1 MILRKM
7 NSGAAVGGWGV
18 GVLMLAACASSPE
31 PAPAP
36 PPPPVTTP
44 AVVVQPPAQPA
55 EPQAASTTPPQ
66 LSDPKPLTLPQV
78 VERRLDNGL
87 RLLIVEHHELPIADL
102 VMIVKSGNEED
113 PMRREGMASLTA
125 AMLDEGTRTR
135 DALQIADQ
143 IGFLGISLT
152 TASAWDASRVSLH
165 TPTAQLDSAMSL
177 FADVLLNPSFAT
189 KELERLRKERL
200 TSILQQRDRGPVI
213 ADLAF
218 SSILYGEDHPY
229 GRAQQGT
236 EPSIKAITRAEM
248 QRFYNTHYRPNN
260 SVLVVVGDVSA
271 DDVVA
276 RANRLF
282 GKWQPGTIPASRVAA
297 SKPSG
302 ANTTVYLI
310 DKPGAPQSSFRIGS
324 IGVARATQDYFPL
337 MVMNTILGGAFTSR
351 LNNNLRET
359 KGYTY
364 GAGSSFDMRQ
374 AEGPFTA
381 RAEIVAEKSDSALIE
396 FFKELR
402 NIRAAVPA
410 QELDKAKRYL
420 QLGLPAQFETTSD
433 IALRLAPVALYDLP
447 LDYFNSYVQ
456 KIGEVGTTD
465 VQRVA
470 QQYVRPDNFSVVIV
484 GDLKT
489 IEQGIRAVQVGKVE
503 IRDMSGRPIVQ

>member
-1 MILRKM
+1 MNRRNGETVKRIL
-7 NSGAAVGGWGV
+7 GV
-18 GVLMLAACASSPE
+18 SCFLAACASAPE
-31 PAPAP
+31 AP
-36 PPPPVTTP
+36 PPPVEERP
-44 AVVVQPPAQPA
+44 VVVAPPALEAPA
-55 EPQAASTTPPQ
+55 PQAASTTPPE
-66 LSDPKPLTLPQV
+66 LADPKPLTLPQV

-87 RLLIVEHHELPIADL
+87 RLLIVEHHELPIADFVL
-102 VMIVKSGNEED
+102 VVKSGSEED
-113 PMRREGMASLTA
+113 PARREGLASLTA
-125 AMLDEGTRTR
+125 AMMDEGTRTR
-135 DALQIADQ
+135 NALQIADQ
-143 IGFLGISLT
+143 VGFLGIQLS
-152 TASAWDASRVSLH
+152 TASGWDASRVTLH
-165 TPTAQLDSAMSL
+165 TPTAQLDSSLAL
-177 FADVLLNPSFAT
+177 FADVVRNPSFAA

-200 TSILQQRDRGPVI
+200 TAILQQRDRGPVI

-236 EPSIKAITRAEM
+236 EPSVKALTRADV

-260 SVLVVVGDVSA
+260 AVLLVVGDVDA
-271 DDVVA
+271 NDIVV

-282 GKWQPGTIPASRVAA
+282 GSWQKGTIPPSRVTA
-297 SKPSG
+297 SKPST
-302 ANTTVYLI
+302 ATTTVYLI

-324 IGVARATQDYFPL
+324 IGVARATDDFFPL
-337 MVMNTILGGAFTSR
+337 QVMNTILGGSFTSR

-364 GAGSSFDMRQ
+364 GAGSGFDMRQ
-374 AEGPFTA
+374 AEGPFLA
-381 RAEIVAEKSDSALIE
+381 RAEIVREKSDSALIE

-402 NIRAAVPA
+402 NIREAVPGD
-410 QELDKAKRYL
+410 ELNKAKRYL

-433 IALRLAPVALYDLP
+433 IAFRLAPLAMYDLP
-447 LDYFNSYVQ
+447 LDYFNNYAQ
-456 KIGEVGTTD
+456 QIGSVSAAD

-489 IEQGIRAVQVGKVE
+489 IEQGIRAVQIGNVE

>member
-1 MILRKM
+1 MTRG
-7 NSGAAVGGWGV
+7 NGAMVKRGIGA
-18 GVLMLAACASSPE
+18 LALLIAACSSTPE
-31 PAPAP
+31 PE
-36 PPPPVTTP
+36 TP
-44 AVVVQPPAQPA
+44 AVQVPTPPQVVQPQTPPV
-55 EPQAASTTPPQ
+55 EPVPASTTPPQ
-66 LSDPKPLTLPQV
+66 LADPKPLSLPQV

-87 RLLIVEHHELPIADL
+87 RILIVEHHELPIADF
-102 VMIVKSGNEED
+102 VMVVKSGSEED
-113 PMRREGMASLTA
+113 PSKREGLASLTA
-125 AMLDEGTRTR
+125 AMMDEGTRTR
-135 DALQIADQ
+135 DAMQIADQ
-143 IGFLGISLT
+143 IGFLGIQLT
-152 TASAWDASRVSLH
+152 TASGWDASRITLH
-165 TPTAQLDSAMSL
+165 TPTAQLDSAFAL
-177 FADVLLNPSFAT
+177 FGDVILRPSFAP

-200 TSILQQRDRGPVI
+200 TAILQQRDRGPVI

-229 GRAQQGT
+229 GRAQQGN
-236 EPSIKAITRAEM
+236 EASVKALTRADV
-248 QRFYNTHYRPNN
+248 QRFYNQHYRPNN
-260 SVLVVVGDVSA
+260 AVLLVVGDVNA

-276 RANRLF
+276 RAGAVF
-282 GKWQPGTIPASRVAA
+282 GRWQQGTIPATRVTSSKA
-297 SKPSG
+297 ST

-324 IGVARATQDYFPL
+324 IGVNRATQDFFPL
-337 MVMNTILGGAFTSR
+337 QVMNTILGGAFTSR

-381 RAEIVAEKSDSALIE
+381 RAEIVREKSDSALIE
-396 FFKELR
+396 FMKELR
-402 NIRAAVPA
+402 NIRETVPGD
-410 QELDKAKRYL
+410 ELNKAKRYL

-433 IALRLAPVALYDLP
+433 IAFRLAPLAIYDLP
-447 LDYFNSYVQ
+447 LDYFNNYAQ
-456 KIGEVGTTD
+456 QIGSVTAAD

-489 IEQGIRAVQVGKVE
+489 IEQGIRAVKIGNVE